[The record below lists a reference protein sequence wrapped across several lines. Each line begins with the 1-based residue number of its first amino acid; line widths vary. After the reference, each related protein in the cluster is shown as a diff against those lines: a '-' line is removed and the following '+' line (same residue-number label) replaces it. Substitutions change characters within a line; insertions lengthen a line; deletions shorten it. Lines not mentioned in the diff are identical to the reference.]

1 MRRTRPDFD
10 HSRALYGR
18 LLGYVKPYWRMFA
31 LSIVALIL
39 TAATEPALPALFKP
53 LLDKGFVAKDQA
65 FIRWVPVLLLAL
77 FLARG
82 VTSFV
87 STYCMAW
94 VGSRLVMDLRAAM
107 FDKLMTLPTRY
118 FDQNPS
124 GQLIA
129 HLAFN
134 VTQVTQSAT
143 SSLTTLVRD
152 TVTVI
157 GLLGYLVWLNWKLTL
172 IVFALVPL
180 TLWVVRVASSRLRG
194 LSRKAQQNI
203 GEITQVVDEAVGGH
217 RVVKL
222 YGGEEYEQTRFRAA
236 ANLARQFEMKRVAA
250 NAVYEPVIQL
260 IAALAL
266 AIIVYIA
273 ADQASDNA
281 TTVGGFVAFFM
292 AMLLLFAPLKRLTS
306 VNDQLQRGL
315 AAAETIFSMLDE
327 EAERDTGSQALPRT
341 EGGLALREV
350 TLTYPGKAVPAL
362 DRITLDIAPGETVAL
377 VGASGS
383 GKTTLANLV
392 PRFYDP
398 DSGSIELDGIDTRDI
413 ALQNLRSH
421 IALVSQDVVLFND
434 TLAHNIAYG
443 SKRDATPDEI
453 RAACVAAHAWDFIES
468 MPEGLDT
475 LIGENGMRLS
485 GGQRQRIAIAR
496 AILKNAPILILD
508 EATSALDSES
518 ERHVQAALETLMQ
531 NRTTLV
537 IAHRLSTI
545 ERANRIVV
553 LEGGRIVEIGSHA
566 DLLAREGRYAQLH
579 ALQFSQ

>member
-1 MRRTRPDFD
+1 MSVSDSRT
-10 HSRALYGR
+10 LYLR
-18 LLGYVKPYWRMFA
+18 LLGYVKPHWRMFA
-31 LSIVALIL
+31 LSLVALVA
-39 TAATEPALPALFKP
+39 TAATEPLLPALFKP
-53 LLDKGFVAKDQA
+53 LLDQGFVAKDPD
-65 FIRWVPVLLLAL
+65 FIRWVPMLLLAL
-77 FLARG
+77 FLVRG

-152 TVTVI
+152 TVTVL
-157 GLLGYLVWLNWKLTL
+157 GLLGYLLWLNWQLTL
-172 IVFALVPL
+172 IVFGMVPL
-180 TLWVVRVASSRLRG
+180 TLWIVRIASRRLRG

-203 GEITQVVDEAVGGH
+203 GELTQVVDEAVGGH

-222 YGGEEYEQTRFRAA
+222 YGGEDYERTRFRLA
-236 ANLARQFEMKRVAA
+236 ANHARLFEMKRVAA
-250 NAVYEPVIQL
+250 NAVYEPVIQF
-260 IAALAL
+260 IAAVAL

-273 ADQASDNA
+273 AGQASANT
-281 TTVGGFVAFFM
+281 TTVGGFVSFFM
-292 AMLLLFAPLKRLTS
+292 AMLLLFAPLKRLTA
-306 VNDQLQRGL
+306 VNDQMQRGL
-315 AAAETIFSMLDE
+315 AAAETIFTLLDE
-327 EAERDTGSQALPRT
+327 EAERDRGTRVLERI
-341 EGGLALREV
+341 EGRLAFRDV
-350 TLTYPGKAVPAL
+350 ALTYPGKTVPAL
-362 DRITLDIAPGETVAL
+362 AGITLDIAPGETVAL

-398 DSGSIELDGIDTRDI
+398 DAGRIELDGID
-413 ALQNLRSH
+413 LRELRLHDLRRH

-443 SKRDATPDEI
+443 SRRDATPDEI
-453 RAACVAAHAWDFIES
+453 RAACVAAHAWDFIQA

-496 AILKNAPILILD
+496 AILKNAPLLVLD
-508 EATSALDSES
+508 EATSALDNES
-518 ERHVQAALETLMQ
+518 ERHVQAALETLIAH
-531 NRTTLV
+531 RTTLV

-545 ERANRIVV
+545 ERADRIVV
-553 LEGGRIVEIGSHA
+553 LEGGRIVELGTHA
-566 DLLAREGRYAQLH
+566 ELLAKQGRYAQLH
-579 ALQFSQ
+579 AMQFSA

>member
-1 MRRTRPDFD
+1 MNSRT
-10 HSRALYGR
+10 LYGR

-31 LSIVALIL
+31 LSLVALVL
-39 TAATEPALPALFKP
+39 TAATEPLLPALFKP
-53 LLDKGFVAKDQA
+53 LLDQGFVAKDQD
-65 FIRWVPVLLLAL
+65 FIRWIPILLLGL
-77 FLARG
+77 FLVRG
-82 VTSFV
+82 ITSFI

-107 FDKLMTLPTRY
+107 FDKLMSLPTRY

-129 HLAFN
+129 QLAFN

-152 TVTVI
+152 TVTVL
-157 GLLGYLVWLNWKLTL
+157 GLLGYLLWLNWRLTL
-172 IVFALVPL
+172 VVFALVPL
-180 TLWVVRVASSRLRG
+180 TLGIVRIASKRLRG
-194 LSRKAQQNI
+194 LSRKAQRNI
-203 GEITQVVDEAVGGH
+203 GDLTQVVDEAVGGH

-222 YGGEEYEQTRFRAA
+222 YGGEAYEQTRFHNA
-236 ANLARQFEMKRVAA
+236 ANLARLYEMKRVAA
-250 NAVYEPVIQL
+250 NAVYEPVIQF
-260 IAALAL
+260 IAAIAL
-266 AIIVYIA
+266 AVIVYIA
-273 ADQASDNA
+273 AGQAASNT

-292 AMLLLFAPLKRLTS
+292 AMLLLFAPLKRLTA

-315 AAAETIFSMLDE
+315 AASETIFAMLDQD
-327 EAERDTGSQALPRT
+327 AERDSGSRSLDRI
-341 EGGLALREV
+341 EGRLSFRDV
-350 TLTYPGKAVPAL
+350 MLTYPGKLTPAL
-362 DRITLDIAPGETVAL
+362 AAINFEIAPGETVAL

-398 DSGSIELDGIDTRDI
+398 DSGTIELDGIDIRDVR
-413 ALQNLRSH
+413 LQNLRSH

-434 TLAHNIAYG
+434 TLGHNIAYG
-443 SKRDATPDEI
+443 TKRDATPDEI
-453 RAACVAAHAWDFIES
+453 RAACIAAHAWDFIQA
-468 MPEGLDT
+468 MPDGLDT
-475 LIGENGMRLS
+475 LVGENGMRLS

-518 ERHVQAALETLMQ
+518 ERHVQAALDTLIA

-545 ERANRIVV
+545 ERASRIVV
-553 LEGGRIVEIGSHA
+553 LENGGIVEIGSHA
-566 DLLAREGRYAQLH
+566 ELIAKQGRYAQLH
-579 ALQFSQ
+579 ALQFSA